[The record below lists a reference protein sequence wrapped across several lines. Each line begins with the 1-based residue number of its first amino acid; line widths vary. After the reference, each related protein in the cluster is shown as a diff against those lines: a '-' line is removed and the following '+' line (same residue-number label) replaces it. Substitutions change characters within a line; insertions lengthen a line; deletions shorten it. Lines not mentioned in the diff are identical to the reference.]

1 MKRKNIQ
8 IRNWLKLSSLKR
20 VWKEFGVKILVL
32 LLVLFGGYYIFFL
45 APKLALP
52 NAYIKM
58 QEIFAEHR
66 ANLVQNRIAL
76 VELARLS
83 P

>member
-1 MKRKNIQ
+1 MERKSIQ
-8 IRNWLKLSSLKR
+8 LKR
-20 VWKEFGVKILVL
+20 AWREFGIKVIVL
-32 LLVLFGGYYIFFL
+32 LLILFGGYYIFFL

-52 NAYIKM
+52 NAYIRM
-58 QEIFAEHR
+58 QEMFAEHR